1 RTMAESLSSDEIR
14 DFRSARMDS
23 PEGRGIARARWEA
36 TSEGLSGPRA
46 ADVRLNRLERWA
58 AAPVV
63 LDLAGFWVMW
73 HLRGGFDGLRQ
84 MGLSRSSIYRRVSN
98 FRKATG
104 MHPDE
109 YVFPGINLDLTEYQ
123 AREMPE

>member
-1 RTMAESLSSDEIR
+1 ME
-14 DFRSARMDS
+14 S
-23 PEGRGIARARWEA
+23 PEGLGIARAR
-36 TSEGLSGPRA
+36 SDA
-46 ADVRLNRLERWA
+46 ARETVKVRRSAGLNRLERWA

-73 HLRGGFDGLRQ
+73 HLRGGFEGLRE

-104 MHPDE
+104 KHPDE
-109 YVFPGINLDLTEYQ
+109 YVFPGVLIDLKAYLE
-123 AREMPE
+123 REIPD